1 LFVRIYR
8 PNFLYQG
15 QELQDD
21 LDLGWYSFKWRNHD
35 PTIGRFFNID
45 PLSESFYYNSPY
57 AFSEN
62 KVTGHVELEGLES
75 INSNTLLKSAVRENV
90 MNPVRQAT
98 ESSKRVISGKVG
110 VQSAGIGVKTKIG
123 NVAKINVEGK
133 AFSTELGASHDGAT
147 LSGSVVSTEV
157 GLKLGQFEVSY
168 SQDDIKTDI
177 MIDSDGLDG
186 GDVKLRDRKA
196 NVKAG
201 NYKYSTGQVDG
212 DNSFSLGV
220 TLGNVSGEISANL
233 DALGDY
239 LQQSAEAIGNLF
251 GNLVD
256 SMMNPENYIPKG
268 DEDEL

>member
-1 LFVRIYR
+1 
-8 PNFLYQG
+8 
-15 QELQDD
+15 
-21 LDLGWYSFKWRNHD
+21 
-35 PTIGRFFNID
+35 
-45 PLSESFYYNSPY
+45 
-57 AFSEN
+57 
-62 KVTGHVELEGLES
+62 
-75 INSNTLLKSAVRENV
+75 

-110 VQSAGIGVKTKIG
+110 VQGAGIGVKASLG

-133 AFSTELGASHDGAT
+133 AFSTELGASNDGAT
-147 LSGSVVSTEV
+147 LSGSVVTTEF
-157 GLKLGQFEVSY
+157 GLKLGNQFEVSY

-177 MIDSDGLDG
+177 MIDSDGIDG
-186 GDVKLRDRKA
+186 GNVKLRDQKA

-201 NYKYSTGQVDG
+201 SYKYSTGQVEG

-220 TLGNVSGEISANL
+220 TLGNLSGEISANL

-239 LQQSAEAIGNLF
+239 LQQSADAVGNLF

>member
-1 LFVRIYR
+1 
-8 PNFLYQG
+8 
-15 QELQDD
+15 
-21 LDLGWYSFKWRNHD
+21 
-35 PTIGRFFNID
+35 
-45 PLSESFYYNSPY
+45 
-57 AFSEN
+57 
-62 KVTGHVELEGLES
+62 
-75 INSNTLLKSAVRENV
+75 
-90 MNPVRQAT
+90 
-98 ESSKRVISGKVG
+98 
-110 VQSAGIGVKTKIG
+110 
-123 NVAKINVEGK
+123 
-133 AFSTELGASHDGAT
+133 LGASHDGAT